1 MRLHTEQILSC
12 LCNEIW
18 VELRCRCGR
27 GGGQTHSR
35 HVICSPSLRLT
46 FQEIAFQWRRE
57 QRSQWQCHTHTHTTF
72 LSLSLSLSPLTGFL
86 IYDSNSLVQMQPAL
100 ITVYMYFIL
109 LPSPCLSFC
118 AFTFPC
124 TAWLIIPS
132 TLSTVFLIFQKYN
145 LSQQHER
152 KRERLWGP
160 NVKHPY

>member
-1 MRLHTEQILSC
+1 MRFGLSC
-12 LCNEIW
+12 VAAVDG
-18 VELRCRCGR
+18 VEDRHTHGTLSAPHLSAW
-27 GGGQTHSR
+27 HSR
-35 HVICSPSLRLT
+35 KLHSSEEGSRGVSDSVT
-46 FQEIAFQWRRE
+46 
-57 QRSQWQCHTHTHTTF
+57 HTHTHTTF